1 MSTNKRA
8 MSTQKI
14 LAGSPATPNPRI
26 RALTIFGLALTLSV
40 SALPSRAADIIPPA
54 INCGKDKS
62 AQCGTVWFFDIPT
75 AKDEVDGINVVIEV
89 VSTVT
94 NVAVPRC
101 PDVFSVTRTWRAT
114 DTSGNPSFCNQ
125 TVTIVDTEPPK
136 INCGKDKNVQ
146 SGTSWAFDIPT
157 AVDKCDLNNVLIQV
171 VSTVTNVAIPRC
183 PKIFSVTRT
192 WRASDT
198 CGNSS
203 FCNQTVNVVDTEP
216 PKINC
221 GKDKFFKTGASWAFD
236 IPTAVDLSDLNN
248 VLIEVVSTVTN
259 VISPNAV
266 AVTRTWRATDTCGN
280 SSFCNQTVT
289 QAAP

>member
-1 MSTNKRA
+1 

-14 LAGSPATPNPRI
+14 SACSPSTPKLRARTLA
-26 RALTIFGLALTLSV
+26 IFGLALSLGA
-40 SALPSRAADIIPPA
+40 SALRTNAADIIPPV

-62 AQCGTVWFFDIPT
+62 VQCGSQWAFDIPT
-75 AKDEVDGINVVIEV
+75 AKDEVDLNNVLIEV
-89 VSTVT
+89 IATVT
-94 NVAVPRC
+94 NVTVPRC
-101 PDVFSVTRTWRAT
+101 PGIFSVTRTWRAT
-114 DTSGNPSFCNQ
+114 DTSGNSSFCNQ
-125 TVTIVDTEPPK
+125 TVSIVDTEPPK

-146 SGTSWAFDIPT
+146 CGTSWAFDIPT
-157 AVDKCDLNNVLIQV
+157 AVDKCDLNNVLIEV
-171 VSTVTNVAIPRC
+171 VATVTNISVPRC

-203 FCNQTVNVVDTEP
+203 FCNQTVNVIDTEP

-236 IPTAVDLSDLNN
+236 IPTAVDLCDLNN
-248 VLIEVVSTVTN
+248 VLIEVVATVTN
-259 VISPNAV
+259 QVSPGVV
-266 AVTRTWRATDTCGN
+266 AVTRTWRASDTCGN

-289 QAAP
+289 QAMP